1 MKAVRGL
8 WDGSSKI
15 LCRSGCGV
23 VIKGV
28 DRNRWIT
35 ISKIAVP
42 LGIGSAMAAEFTS
55 RSEMFHEVARN
66 NCSFVADEARF
77 DVEHIRHVFHSLCF
91 SVAFP
96 EHVFLGFLPAHSHA
110 GFGIVALDHQQD
122 KVWKTEYRHGV
133 SVLKVMLLPGRRRKG
148 DLGTCS
154 WVGNRR
160 TVVQNSS
167 DDYSSM
173 EQKRKSYSTEKTT
186 KAKLSYAIGVMER
199 KIWVGSRFAANKSS
213 YMQWSKPHT
222 A

>member
-1 MKAVRGL
+1 MILRVSFRLGHVYIDRPSSTAIVLLKTARAQERVIHTKNYLIKMTERWKAVRGL

-133 SVLKVMLLPGRRRKG
+133 LLWTG
-148 DLGTCS
+148 
-154 WVGNRR
+154 
-160 TVVQNSS
+160 
-167 DDYSSM
+167 
-173 EQKRKSYSTEKTT
+173 EK
-186 KAKLSYAIGVMER
+186 
-199 KIWVGSRFAANKSS
+199 
-213 YMQWSKPHT
+213 
-222 A
+222 